1 MPDSENEKIH
11 WAVDAIKNLGVPT
24 AILCVL
30 TYGIWQAA
38 GWASE
43 NVLKPLVQHQTKM
56 MESLEDSSRQQTV
69 ALEKI
74 QESIANQEE
83 LLEKVCKDE
92 SKN

>member
-1 MPDSENEKIH
+1 MPDSDNEKIH

-38 GWASE
+38 GWTGE

-56 MESLEDSSRQQTV
+56 MESLSESSKQQAD
-69 ALEKI
+69 ALGKI
-74 QESIANQEE
+74 QQSISNQEE
-83 LLEKVCKDE
+83 ILEKLSHE
-92 SKN
+92 PQN